1 MLGPSEAPLSRL
13 KGRTRWQ
20 LFLQSSQ
27 PRPLRALARAA
38 VDAGGPRGV
47 RLSIDIDPVSML

>member
-1 MLGPSEAPLSRL
+1 VEAPLSRL

-20 LFLQSSQ
+20 LFLKASQ

-38 VDAGGPRGV
+38 TEVGAPRGV
-47 RLSIDIDPVSML
+47 RLSIDIDPISML